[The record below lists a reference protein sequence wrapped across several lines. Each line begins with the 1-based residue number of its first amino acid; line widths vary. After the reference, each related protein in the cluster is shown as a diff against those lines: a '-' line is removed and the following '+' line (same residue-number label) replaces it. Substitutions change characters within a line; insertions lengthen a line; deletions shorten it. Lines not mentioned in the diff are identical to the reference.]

1 MRKQLCL
8 AFKSTFLFHL
18 FYNFLSGWSRRRQKK
33 IRINKTRS
41 QIIYTYC
48 KCIIPTN
55 EKKTEHEKMLLKI
68 QYRETEQ
75 WNEFSEN
82 HQRAEVLNRMK
93 TVAGV
98 GFFPLHLMHFYIQ
111 LATVNKFTY
120 CVIWYFNIILSPL
133 FLSVLFSLSLALARC
148 VCKNYSVDGFSS
160 FIRRALIGVRD
171 NNTAIVTENARPWNK
186 HAKKNSKTFWLKF
199 LLNCPEM
206 KWTEQK
212 MILFFFCRIK
222 TNIKKTDIPQ
232 YTRKKMY
239 NYMNP

>member
-1 MRKQLCL
+1 MV
-8 AFKSTFLFHL
+8 AATS
-18 FYNFLSGWSRRRQKK
+18 KK
-33 IRINKTRS
+33 KRIRINKTRS

-82 HQRAEVLNRMK
+82 HQRAEVLNRTK

-133 FLSVLFSLSLALARC
+133 FLSVLFSLSLLLLLVLFVKIIRLMVSHSFAGLWLAC
-148 VCKNYSVDGFSS
+148 AT
-160 FIRRALIGVRD
+160 I
-171 NNTAIVTENARPWNK
+171 T
-186 HAKKNSKTFWLKF
+186 
-199 LLNCPEM
+199 
-206 KWTEQK
+206 
-212 MILFFFCRIK
+212 
-222 TNIKKTDIPQ
+222 
-232 YTRKKMY
+232 
-239 NYMNP
+239 